1 MTTEGWITVATI
13 VIAAI
18 LIMSERVRPDV
29 VALLVI
35 LTLGISGVLTLE
47 QAIAG
52 FSAGAVITILG
63 VFILTAGLEITGVT
77 SWISRRVLSISGAAE
92 RRLIGALS
100 MTSGVM
106 AAFMNTIA
114 AAAVLLPS
122 AMSISRRTQLK
133 PSRLLMPISF
143 GALLGG
149 TLTVLTTANIIVSGT
164 LPNYGLEPF
173 SLFEFIP
180 LGLPLLLFG
189 TLFMILVAPRILP
202 ERDVAGQIA
211 RMRQLHSE
219 LTQLYHLREETCE
232 VLVKPDSQLA
242 GLSLSEA
249 GWGQELGISVLGV
262 LHDEQIFLAPEPD
275 MVIEEGDTLLLNE
288 APQQELLEIYAL
300 QLNDGTQLAEKLA
313 SEDTPLIEAILA
325 PRSELEGKTIR
336 EINFRKRYGLQ
347 IVAIWRERIV
357 MQHRIAEI
365 KLRFGDAMLIQGPRE
380 QIERFRLDPNV
391 IILEEEAAEEVNRKA
406 PFAAGILILSIVV
419 AATGLVPIPLAMLGG
434 AVMMVILGCLTMEE
448 AYRSIYWRALI
459 IIAGM
464 LPLSTA
470 LQITGTASFLG
481 EQLATF
487 TSGVGAIWAAL
498 ALILVTL
505 GLSLLVT
512 GQAAA
517 IIMAPIAISTAFA
530 IQADPRTIAMAVAI
544 ACSLAFMT
552 PMGHP
557 ANLLVMG
564 PGGYTPRDYAKLG
577 APLTIISILV
587 LLLGLLWIYNL

>member
-35 LTLGISGVLTLE
+35 LTLGITDVLTLE
-47 QAIAG
+47 EAIAG
-52 FSAGAVITILG
+52 FSAGAVITILA
-63 VFILTAGLEITGVT
+63 VFILTAGLDITGVT
-77 SWISRRVLSISGAAE
+77 SWISRRVLAISGAAE

-100 MTSGVM
+100 MTSGIM

-122 AMSISRRTQLK
+122 AMSISRRTEIK
-133 PSRLLMPISF
+133 PSKLLMPISF

-173 SLFEFIP
+173 GLFEFLP
-180 LGLPLLLFG
+180 LGLPLLIFG
-189 TLFMILVAPRILP
+189 TALMIFLAPRILP

-211 RMRQLHSE
+211 RMRHLHTE
-219 LTQLYHLREETCE
+219 LTQLYHLREETSE
-232 VLVKPDSQLA
+232 VLVRPESKLA

-249 GWGQELGISVLGV
+249 GWGKELGLTVLGI
-262 LHDEQIFLAPEPD
+262 LHEEQILLAPEPD
-275 MVIEEGDTLLLNE
+275 MVIEEGDTLLLNG
-288 APQQELLEIYAL
+288 APSEGQLTAYSL
-300 QLNDGTQLAEKLA
+300 QITNGKQLADKLA
-313 SEDTPLIEAILA
+313 SEDTPLIETILA
-325 PRSELEGKTIR
+325 PRSEMEGKTIR
-336 EINFRKRYGLQ
+336 EINFRKRHGLQ
-347 IVAIWRERIV
+347 VVAIWRERIV
-357 MQHRIAEI
+357 MQQRISEI

-380 QIERFRLDPNV
+380 QIERLRLDPNLIV
-391 IILEEEAAEEVNRKA
+391 LEEEVAEDIDRKA
-406 PFAAGILILSIVV
+406 PLATGIMVLSILI
-419 AATGLVPIPLAMLGG
+419 AAIGIIPIPLAMLAG
-434 AVMMVILGCLTMEE
+434 AVAMVIFGCLTMEE
-448 AYRSIYWRALI
+448 AYNSVYWRALI

-481 EQLATF
+481 DQLAML
-487 TSGVGAIWAAL
+487 TSGVGAIGTAL
-498 ALILVTL
+498 VLILVTI
-505 GLSLLVT
+505 GVSLLVT

-517 IIMAPIAISTAFA
+517 IIMAPIAISTANV
-530 IQADPRTIAMAVAI
+530 IQIDARIIAMVVAI

-552 PMGHP
+552 PMGHT

-564 PGGYTPRDYAKLG
+564 PGGYRPRDYTKLG
-577 APLTIISILV
+577 APLTILSILI
-587 LLLGLLWIYNL
+587 LLLGLQWIYNL